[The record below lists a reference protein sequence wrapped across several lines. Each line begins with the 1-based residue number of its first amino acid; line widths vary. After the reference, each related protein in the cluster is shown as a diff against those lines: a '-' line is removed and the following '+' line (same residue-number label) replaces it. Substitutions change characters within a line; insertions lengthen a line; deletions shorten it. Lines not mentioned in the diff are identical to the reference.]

1 MSGGEGI
8 YERLGREQQA
18 AAQRFIFRF
27 VVPLLCVVGPLFI
40 WADGPD
46 YKSVFITVGGYSCLT
61 AILVD
66 VWRTRRGLHSYL
78 WKPDR
83 RE

>member
-1 MSGGEGI
+1 VGDPESI
-8 YERLGREQQA
+8 YERLGREQQVG
-18 AAQRFIFRF
+18 AQRFMFRF

-46 YKSVFITVGGYSCLT
+46 YRSVFITVGGYGLFT

-66 VWRTRRGLHSYL
+66 AWRTRRGRPSYL
-78 WKPDR
+78 WKPKR